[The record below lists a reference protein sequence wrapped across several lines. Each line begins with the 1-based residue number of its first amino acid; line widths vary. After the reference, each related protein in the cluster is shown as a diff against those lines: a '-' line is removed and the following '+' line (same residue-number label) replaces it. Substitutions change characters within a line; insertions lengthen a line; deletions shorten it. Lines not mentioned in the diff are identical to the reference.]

1 MWKKNRRMIKR
12 LAVSLAAVA
21 TLAPT
26 AQARV
31 DENGTSV
38 ESETAY
44 PTNVQPIDRAE
55 QFALRQISLKHSIGQ
70 LAVRPDDRADRF
82 TGTDSIGIVQVAI
95 RPDDR
100 ADRFSPSDSVKYV
113 AVGSR
118 EGRFVRTDAIGI
130 QRHVATRPDDQALR
144 PMLKPATDYLG
155 RPAAVILTEGPKW
168 DGNKPSD
175 VVVAGDG
182 FDWSDA
188 GIGAGTLFG
197 AMLLAGAAVLLAR
210 GNRKLASV

>member
-12 LAVSLAAVA
+12 LALSLAAVA

-31 DENGTSV
+31 DEIGTPV

-44 PTNVQPIDRAE
+44 ST
-55 QFALRQISLKHSIGQ
+55 S
-70 LAVRPDDRADRF
+70 VRPDDRAERF
-82 TGTDSIGIVQVAI
+82 ALKHSIGQVAI

-100 ADRFSPSDSVKYV
+100 ADRF
-113 AVGSR
+113 
-118 EGRFVRTDAIGI
+118 VRTDAIGI
-130 QRHVATRPDDQALR
+130 RHVATRPDDQALR
-144 PMLKPATDYLG
+144 PMLEPATDYLG
-155 RPAAVILTEGPKW
+155 RPAAVILPEGPKW

-188 GIGAGTLFG
+188 GIGAVTLFG
-197 AMLLAGAAVLLAR
+197 AMLLAGAALLLVR

>member
-1 MWKKNRRMIKR
+1 MWKKNHRMIKR
-12 LAVSLAAVA
+12 LALSLAAVA

-31 DENGTSV
+31 DEIGTVKTNGEQAIV
-38 ESETAY
+38 R
-44 PTNVQPIDRAE
+44 PDDRAE
-55 QFALRQISLKHSIGQ
+55 RFALKHSIGQ
-70 LAVRPDDRADRF
+70 VAIRPDDRADRF
-82 TGTDSIGIVQVAI
+82 TGTD
-95 RPDDR
+95 
-100 ADRFSPSDSVKYV
+100 
-113 AVGSR
+113 
-118 EGRFVRTDAIGI
+118 AIGL
-130 QRHVATRPDDQALR
+130 VATRPDDRALR
-144 PMLKPATDYLG
+144 PMLEPATDYLG
-155 RPAAVILTEGPKW
+155 RPAAVVLREGPKW
-168 DGNKPSD
+168 DGNKPSE

>member
-31 DENGTSV
+31 DEIGATKAKGEQAV
-38 ESETAY
+38 VR
-44 PTNVQPIDRAE
+44 PDDRAE
-55 QFALRQISLKHSIGQ
+55 RFSLTHSIGQ
-70 LAVRPDDRADRF
+70 IAIRPDDRADRFTRTDAIGIGHVATRPDDRADRF
-82 TGTDSIGIVQVAI
+82 TGTDGIGQVAS

-100 ADRFSPSDSVKYV
+100 A
-113 AVGSR
+113 
-118 EGRFVRTDAIGI
+118 
-130 QRHVATRPDDQALR
+130 LR
-144 PMLKPATDYLG
+144 PMLEPATDWLG
-155 RPAAVILTEGPKW
+155 RPAAVILPEGPKF
-168 DGNKPSD
+168 DGSKLAD
-175 VVVAGDG
+175 KVVVSGDG

-188 GIGAGTLFG
+188 GIGAAGLFG
-197 AMLLAGAAVLLAR
+197 AMLLAGAAVLLVR

>member
-12 LAVSLAAVA
+12 LALSLAAVA

-31 DENGTSV
+31 DEIGTVKASG
-38 ESETAY
+38 
-44 PTNVQPIDRAE
+44 E
-55 QFALRQISLKHSIGQ
+55 QAI
-70 LAVRPDDRADRF
+70 VRPDDRAERF
-82 TGTDSIGIVQVAI
+82 ALKHSIGQVAI

-100 ADRFSPSDSVKYV
+100 ADRFT
-113 AVGSR
+113 G
-118 EGRFVRTDAIGI
+118 TNAIGL
-130 QRHVATRPDDQALR
+130 VATRPDDRALR
-144 PMLKPATDYLG
+144 PMLQPATDYLG
-155 RPAAVILTEGPKW
+155 RPAAVILREGPKW

-175 VVVAGDG
+175 VVVAGDR

-197 AMLLAGAAVLLAR
+197 ALLLAGTAVLLVR

>member
-31 DENGTSV
+31 DEIGATKAKGEQAV
-38 ESETAY
+38 VR
-44 PTNVQPIDRAE
+44 PDDQAE
-55 QFALRQISLKHSIGQ
+55 RFSLTHSIGQ
-70 LAVRPDDRADRF
+70 VAIRPDDRADRF
-82 TGTDSIGIVQVAI
+82 TGTDGIGQVAS

-100 ADRFSPSDSVKYV
+100 A
-113 AVGSR
+113 
-118 EGRFVRTDAIGI
+118 
-130 QRHVATRPDDQALR
+130 LR
-144 PMLKPATDYLG
+144 PMLEPATDWLG
-155 RPAAVILTEGPKW
+155 RPAAVILPEGPKF
-168 DGNKPSD
+168 DGSKLAD
-175 VVVAGDG
+175 KVVVSGDG

-188 GIGAGTLFG
+188 GIGAAGLFG
-197 AMLLAGAAVLLAR
+197 AMLLAGAAVLLVR